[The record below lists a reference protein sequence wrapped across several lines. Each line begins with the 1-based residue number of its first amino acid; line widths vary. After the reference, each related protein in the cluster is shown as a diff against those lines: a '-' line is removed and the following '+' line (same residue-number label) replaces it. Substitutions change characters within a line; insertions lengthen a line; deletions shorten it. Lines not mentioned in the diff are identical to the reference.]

1 MAKIESVVVILII
14 YLQGRFVFKYRG
26 TMHTRKVFGPMTDK
40 AGPIFADFSTC
51 FASEQIMSVA
61 AVVGLSVS

>member
-1 MAKIESVVVILII
+1 MV
-14 YLQGRFVFKYRG
+14 LQGRFVFKYRG
-26 TMHTRKVFGPMTDK
+26 TMHARKVFGPVTDK